1 MWQQALFHSCF
12 SVLYLS
18 VLSLLPDTCNSP
30 SFLLLFCPSWVTNI
44 RQKCLWSFPSGS
56 AGKEP
61 NCQCRKYKRHEFY
74 PLGIF
79 IPLVGKIPWK
89 RKWQPTPVFLPG
101 KSHEQRSLAG
111 YSPWGHK
118 ESDTTEQPNNKEM
131 LCGPL
136 AHGMLLFAAL
146 IGHFLSLQVTCQVH
160 VSFPKSRQTLACC
173 LVYETEIPKHE
184 LMMQKR
190 NVFFSM

>member
-1 MWQQALFHSCF
+1 MHS
-12 SVLYLS
+12 VK
-18 VLSLLPDTCNSP
+18 TG
-30 SFLLLFCPSWVTNI
+30 
-44 RQKCLWSFPSGS
+44 FPGWLG
-56 AGKEP
+56 GKDFT
-61 NCQCRKYKRHEFY
+61 CQCRRHKRGWLH
-74 PLGIF
+74 PW
-79 IPLVGKIPWK
+79 VGKTPWR
-89 RKWQPTPVFLPG
+89 RKWQTSPIFLPG

-136 AHGMLLFAAL
+136 APGLLLFAAL
-146 IGHFLSLQVTCQVH
+146 IGHSLSLQETCQVH